1 MAINLNDNIN
11 SLSPKILDSRYG
23 PWDSVSGANTNVL
36 TLQRSKGLT
45 VGILSGAGIVEY
57 WYVSGITD
65 NDLVL
70 KTLEQNSTSIGDYL
84 PLSGGTVT
92 GDTIF
97 NQGLSAATISAST
110 YQNLP
115 VTGATSV
122 GSGLTIFDGILNN
135 TIQINSITAD
145 TTGKVSTTLNSNTVQ
160 VGINEQNLTLWPLV
174 VNGNR
179 LIDGSVSYVSGL
191 TFSIS
196 PLNYIIDGT
205 IYNITTPTQ
214 VILNSGDTTYDRI
227 DVIYADISGNTGV
240 LEGTPSTNPEKP
252 IVNSN
257 TQVEVTFVSIPSNS
271 STASITTGLIYNE
284 NVGQPIEWNFLKFG
298 NQSFRISGD
307 STAQSYSG
315 TKSISVSGLTTS
327 GGNYSNGFI
336 LSATTPTDTNQ
347 FATLQFAI
355 RNMSGNSTGT
365 YVLIQFLGQTG
376 SVLSTNNVWIYGGGA
391 TGNYIPYNS
400 SQTSSWQLISIPLW
414 RFLLSNT
421 NVYGIKFSYLVNA
434 SIPARHYFDK
444 IEFVSGTSSSPPS
457 NSWTTIKGDAATTI
471 TAPNPNAT
479 LTISGGTNI
488 SSSISGTSTVVLNL
502 DSNINLNG
510 IASTTIS
517 ATTYQN
523 LPTDVRVTGGTYSA
537 GTITFI
543 NNTGGTFNVTGLTTG
558 STSSVSGDY
567 LPLSGGTV
575 TGNTIFNSGLTA
587 TTISATTYQNL
598 PISGTHNY
606 LSKFSSGSTILV
618 DSQIRD
624 DGTTVGLGIA
634 PTVNSKL
641 TVSTSSEFYG
651 IVGLNGL
658 SSGVGVIGLANGLG
672 NSIGVNGL
680 ANGTATSN
688 IGVDGQANNATTN
701 IGLRGYSYGGT
712 NNYSIQLQDG
722 TEGVGKVL
730 TSMTSDGKAN
740 WQTMTLGIYGTGLT
754 YNSGTFNLDLDGPNG
769 ILDTINLSSLASD
782 IVVTGGTYDINTG
795 TATFTNVTG
804 GSFNVT
810 GFLVG
815 YTDLY
820 VSGGTYSNGTLT
832 FTNTSGSTFQVT
844 GLTTGSTSTVSGEY
858 LPLSGGTV
866 TGNTIFTQGL
876 TANTISAS
884 TYLGNIVTS
893 ISTVSGLSAN
903 TTTGNVLIT
912 NTSPDQTVT
921 ISGGTGITTGGTYPN
936 FTLVN
941 SAPDQ
946 TVVLNNGT
954 GISTSGTYPN
964 FTITN
969 TSPNQLITIS
979 GGTGITTGGTY
990 PNFTLVN
997 SAPDQTVVL
1006 NNGTGIS
1013 TSGTYPNFTLVN
1025 SAPDQTVT
1033 ISGGTGITTGGTYPN
1048 FTLVNSAPDQ
1058 TVTISGGN
1066 YTNITGTYPN
1076 FNITITGV
1084 SSADTF
1090 VTGFSYSNNT
1100 FTINRNQGQQN
1111 LTATI
1116 NIVTGLTISGNLQL
1130 TSGATTGYVLTS
1142 LDNSGN
1148 ATWSPASG
1156 LTGTIKKYSQ
1166 TLTTPSAGTT
1176 TITHNLGTTD
1186 IQVSLWLVTTG
1197 DLTTARVT
1205 NRQTNSVD
1213 IVFSIPPGE
1222 NVRVVIIG

>member
-45 VGILSGAGIVEY
+45 VGILSGTGIVEY

-70 KTLEQNSTSIGDYL
+70 KTLEQNSSVIGDYL
-84 PLSGGTVT
+84 SLSGGTVT

-97 NQGLSAATISAST
+97 NQGLSATTISAST

-205 IYNITTPTQ
+205 IYNITPPTQ

-257 TQVEVTFVSIPSNS
+257 TQVEVTFVSVPSNS

-355 RNMSGNSTGT
+355 RNMSVNSTLT

-391 TGNYIPYNS
+391 TGNNIPYNS

-457 NSWTTIKGDAATTI
+457 NSWTTIKGDAVTTI

-488 SSSISGTSTVVLNL
+488 SSSILGTSTVVLNL
-502 DSNINLNG
+502 DNNISLNG
-510 IASTTIS
+510 VTANTVS

-523 LPTDVRVTGGTYSA
+523 LPTDIRLTGGTYSA

-618 DSQIRD
+618 DSQLRD
-624 DGTTVGLGIA
+624 NGSTVGLGIA
-634 PTVNSKL
+634 PNVNAKL
-641 TVSTSSEFYG
+641 YVVTSSETYSLAGQNQATNG
-651 IVGLNGL
+651 I
-658 SSGVGVIGLANGLG
+658 GVFGQALALGNTTGVI
-672 NSIGVNGL
+672 GL

-688 IGVDGQANNATTN
+688 VGVYGQANEATTN
-701 IGLRGYSYGGT
+701 IGLRGYAFNGT
-712 NNYSIQLQDG
+712 NNYSAQLQDG
-722 TEGVGKVL
+722 TEGIGKVL
-730 TSMTSDGKAN
+730 TSVTSDGKAN
-740 WQTMTLGIYGTGLT
+740 WQTMSLGIYGTGLT
-754 YNSGTFNLDLDGPNG
+754 YNTGTFSLDLDGPNG
-769 ILDTINLSSLASD
+769 VLDTVNLSSLASD
-782 IVVTGGTYDINTG
+782 VVVTGGTYDINTG

-804 GSFNVT
+804 GTFNVT

-820 VSGGTYSNGTLT
+820 VSGGTYSNGTIT
-832 FTNTSGSTFQVT
+832 FTNTSGGTFQVT
-844 GLTTGSTSTVSGEY
+844 GLTTGSTTTISGDY

-866 TGNTIFTQGL
+866 TGNTVFTQGL
-876 TANTISAS
+876 TSSTISAT
-884 TYLGNIVTS
+884 TYLGNVVTS

-903 TTTGNVLIT
+903 TTTGNILIT
-912 NTSPDQTVT
+912 NT
-921 ISGGTGITTGGTYPN
+921 
-936 FTLVN
+936 
-941 SAPDQ
+941 APDQ

-969 TSPNQLITIS
+969 TAPNQLITIS

-1013 TSGTYPNFTLVN
+1013 TSGTYPNFTITN
-1025 SAPDQTVT
+1025 TAPNQIVT
-1033 ISGGTGITTGGTYPN
+1033 LSGGP
-1048 FTLVNSAPDQ
+1048 
-1058 TVTISGGN
+1058 

-1076 FNITITGV
+1076 FNLSITGV

-1100 FTINRNQGQQN
+1100 FTINRNQGQPN

-1116 NIVTGLTISGNLQL
+1116 NIVTGFTVNGNLQV
-1130 TSGATTGYVLTS
+1130 TSGASTGYVLTS